1 MQHKLE
7 EYEKDMWST
16 TKKVETVTLAKPR
29 PVYAG
34 DLLDIDAGNKQSLS
48 LSKALLIILL

>member
-1 MQHKLE
+1 ME

-34 DLLDIDAGNKQSLS
+34 DLLDIDAGNRQSLS
-48 LSKALLIILL
+48 LFEAYIADHFIVI